1 PNKSKAQRSKCKDR
15 FAFNKKAA
23 TRAASGC
30 SFCCGSFHDDDSLVF
45 IKVGEHH
52 LNNLAL
58 LRRHMLT
65 DVVRLNR
72 QLAMFIAAIDQ
83 YGKLH
88 AARPS
93 EIDQLIQRSA
103 HSATGVQNIVD

>member
-1 PNKSKAQRSKCKDR
+1 LPLPVLTH
-15 FAFNKKAA
+15 KKAA
-23 TRAASGC
+23 TRAASCC

-88 AARPS
+88 APRPS
-93 EIDQLIQRSA
+93 EILSAIRFANGTPRRRIPTSIRSEMP
-103 HSATGVQNIVD
+103 